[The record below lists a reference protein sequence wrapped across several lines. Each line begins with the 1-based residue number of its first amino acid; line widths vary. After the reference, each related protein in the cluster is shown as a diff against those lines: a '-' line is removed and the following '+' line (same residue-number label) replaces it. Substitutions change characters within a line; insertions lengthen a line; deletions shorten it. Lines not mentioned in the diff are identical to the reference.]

1 MKNESNENQVLYK
14 SSIESTNQQNKLIK
28 KKLLFLLGKCILILL
43 LSFFIFYVIKYH
55 KISIFSNI
63 SLNYSIFFVIKF
75 IFFSSCSK
83 DGIPRLFKVFI

>member
-43 LSFFIFYVIKYH
+43 LSFFIFYVIK
-55 KISIFSNI
+55 IINSNI
-63 SLNYSIFFVIKF
+63 SF
-75 IFFSSCSK
+75 
-83 DGIPRLFKVFI
+83 